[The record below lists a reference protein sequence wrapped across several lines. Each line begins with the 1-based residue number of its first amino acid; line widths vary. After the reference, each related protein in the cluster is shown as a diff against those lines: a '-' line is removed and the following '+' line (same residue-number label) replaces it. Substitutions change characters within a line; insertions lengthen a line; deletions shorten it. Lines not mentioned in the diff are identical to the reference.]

1 MRKIIT
7 MDYRDDFINLCNLQ
21 LKVLPDLSDVE
32 IYGDFVCTGNNLT
45 NLFGAPHTV
54 SGNFICCRS
63 NLTGLSGAPHEVG
76 GKFFCAENN
85 LINLIGAPHIVGDS
99 FYCHKNNFTSLKG
112 IPKKIGGSFVLSR
125 TLESRFSREYVN
137 SLSEIKVR
145 VIYV

>member
-7 MDYRDDFINLCNLQ
+7 IDCRDEYINLSNLH
-21 LKVLPDLSDVE
+21 LTVLPDLSDVE
-32 IYGDFVCTGNNLT
+32 IYGDFYCSENYLIDLT
-45 NLFGAPHTV
+45 GAPLTV
-54 SGNFICCRS
+54 HGNFICSRS
-63 NLTGLSGAPHEVG
+63 NLTSLSGAPHEVG